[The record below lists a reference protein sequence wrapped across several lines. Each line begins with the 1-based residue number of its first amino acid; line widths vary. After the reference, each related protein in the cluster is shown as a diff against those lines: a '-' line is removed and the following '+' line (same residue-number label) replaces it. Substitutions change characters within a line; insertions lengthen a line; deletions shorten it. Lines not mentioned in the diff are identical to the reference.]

1 MNDTSLILLSSFHS
15 RILFWLY
22 FLLIFFYF
30 LAFILILILHRCIQK
45 YNQTIPLLN
54 SDRKIKAFIVFS
66 LLRKP
71 ILPESISWFPYRCT
85 SCDAWN
91 LVQGHVKHSQVSQPK
106 GSEGQAES
114 PSCSTETWRLLA
126 IIELK
131 PWHLF
136 FDSTAGNYSWSM
148 K

>member
-15 RILFWLY
+15 RVFVLI
-22 FLLIFFYF
+22 IFFVVFFFF
-30 LAFILILILHRCIQK
+30 LAFISILILHRCIQK

-71 ILPESISWFPYRCT
+71 ILHESISWFPYRCMN
-85 SCDAWN
+85 CDAWN
-91 LVQGHVKHSQVSQPK
+91 LVQGHVKHSQVSQPE
-106 GSEGQAES
+106 GSEGQSES

-131 PWHLF
+131 LWHLF
-136 FDSTAGNYSWSM
+136 FDSTSSNYSWSM